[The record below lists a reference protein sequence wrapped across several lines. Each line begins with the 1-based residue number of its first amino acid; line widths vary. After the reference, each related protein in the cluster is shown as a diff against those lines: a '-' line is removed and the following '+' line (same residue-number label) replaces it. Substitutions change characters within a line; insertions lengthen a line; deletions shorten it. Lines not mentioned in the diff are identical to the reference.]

1 MIPGIESLPD
11 GGLSLLVALAFAT
24 YASEDL
30 ACIAAGLLVADGRI
44 GFAEASVACFTG
56 IWTGDMLLV
65 FAGRGIRN
73 LTRGRLLEWLDK
85 DGRLMRAESWIR
97 RRGPAVAWLSRFT
110 PGTRLV
116 TYLAAGILRA
126 PVAAFGGWLALAGL
140 VWTPALVGL
149 SAIFGRAVEPVL
161 VEYQRWALAV
171 LAAVVLAIW
180 LVARLAVALM
190 TWRGR
195 RLLLGR
201 WRRLTHW
208 EFWPMWTVYAPVCAD
223 ILLRLAPKHG
233 GLGVFTAVNPG
244 IEAGGFIGESKS
256 AILGLFPEGD
266 PRIAKSRLLG
276 EGGVDARVESLC
288 AFMASA
294 SVEYPVVLK
303 PDSGERGEGVAII
316 RSAEAARG
324 YLSAHSEPVLAQ
336 EYVPGVEFGVFYAR
350 QPGDESGFVFAVTE
364 KQFPKVTG
372 DGVRTFEEL
381 ILADDR
387 AVCMAPLHLANHGDR
402 LDTVPA
408 AGERVA
414 LVQIGNHCRGALF
427 LDGRWVLTPALVA
440 AIDALSR
447 TATGFF
453 FGRYD
458 VRAESVEALQAGRG
472 FKVIELNGATSEATN
487 IYDPRHSII
496 NAWRTLRAQWS
507 LAFEIGETNRAL
519 GAKAWSVQ
527 ELIRMLRQE
536 RQRRKRAKRGNTGE

>member
-1 MIPGIESLPD
+1 MIPGIESLPAE
-11 GGLSLLVALAFAT
+11 GWALFVALALAT

-44 GFAEASVACFTG
+44 GFVEASVACFIG

-73 LTRGRLLEWLDK
+73 LTRGRLLAWLDK
-85 DGRLMRAESWIR
+85 GGRLVRAESWIR

-110 PGTRLV
+110 PGTRLI

-149 SAIFGRAVEPVL
+149 AALFGKAVEPIL
-161 VEYQRWALAV
+161 VEYQRWAPVV
-171 LAAVVLAIW
+171 LVAVVVAIW
-180 LVARLAVALM
+180 LVSRLVVALM

-266 PRIAKSRLLG
+266 ARIAKSRLLG
-276 EGGVDARVESLC
+276 EGDAEARIAALGD
-288 AFMASA
+288 FIASA
-294 SVEYPVVLK
+294 ALDFPIVLK

-316 RSAEAARG
+316 RSAEAARE
-324 YLSAHSEPVLAQ
+324 YLASHAGPVLAQ
-336 EYVPGVEFGVFYAR
+336 EFVPGVEFGIFYTRRPDA
-350 QPGDESGFVFAVTE
+350 GAGSVFAVTE
-364 KQFPKVTG
+364 KQFPHVTG
-372 DGVRTFEEL
+372 DGVRTLEEL
-381 ILADDR
+381 ILADGR
-387 AVCMAPLHLANHGDR
+387 AVCIAPLHLANHRDR
-402 LDTVPA
+402 LNVVPP

-427 LDGRWVLTPALVA
+427 LDGRWVLTPELRA
-440 AIDALSR
+440 AIDRLSHS
-447 TATGFF
+447 ASGFF

-458 VRAESVEALQAGRG
+458 VRAESLEALQAGRG

-487 IYDPRHSII
+487 IYDPRYSIAH
-496 NAWRTLRAQWS
+496 AWRTLRAQWS
-507 LAFEIGETNRAL
+507 LAFEIGAANCARGARA
-519 GAKAWSVQ
+519 WRVP
-527 ELIRMLRQE
+527 ELVRMLRAE
-536 RQRRKRAKRGNTGE
+536 RRRRRRLRGSG